1 MTTNKDEIAKLWDE
15 ITPKLYGYLVNT
27 LKDPVLA
34 DDILQN
40 TWTKAIEAIP
50 SFQDRGHG
58 FKAWLFSIARNEMRM
73 HWRKG
78 GREVSYDEKLHD
90 IHIYEEDKGSEDK
103 IFLEQIVLRLREED
117 QELIR
122 LRYIADL
129 SFLEIAKLLGI
140 NPVTARVKINRALG
154 HARAILNTQQYERI

>member
-1 MTTNKDEIAKLWDE
+1 MNKEEIARLWDE

-27 LKDPVLA
+27 LKDSALA
-34 DDILQN
+34 DDILQS
-40 TWTKAIEAIP
+40 TWAKAIEALP
-50 SFQDRGHG
+50 DFQDRGHG

-78 GREVSYDEKLHD
+78 GREVAYDEELHD
-90 IHIYEEDKGSEDK
+90 IHIYEGSKKTEDKV
-103 IFLEQIVLRLREED
+103 FLEQIVSKLREED

-122 LRYIADL
+122 LHYIADL
-129 SFLEIAKLLGI
+129 SFIEIAKLLGI

-154 HARAILNTQQYERI
+154 HAREILNSQ